1 MFCCLIV
8 LLIKFHVFILFNVQ
22 ALRDLQLNHLRL
34 LLLMATI
41 ASAMLI
47 PAWALYDLR
56 RIILELDSVS
66 VKLQSNFFYVYTFYF
81 ADYVSHFDIA
91 HKIVVCMPYP
101 FSLCMKYHFSPL
113 DGFSPLQGHTPS
125 RISSGF
131 TDILPVPIY
140 TPG

>member
-1 MFCCLIV
+1 MYIF
-8 LLIKFHVFILFNVQ
+8 FFNDQ

-41 ASAMLI
+41 ASAMLL

-56 RIILELDSVS
+56 RIILELESVS
-66 VKLQSNFFYVYTFYF
+66 VKLQSNFFYMYTFNF

-113 DGFSPLQGHTPS
+113 DGL
-125 RISSGF
+125 
-131 TDILPVPIY
+131 
-140 TPG
+140 